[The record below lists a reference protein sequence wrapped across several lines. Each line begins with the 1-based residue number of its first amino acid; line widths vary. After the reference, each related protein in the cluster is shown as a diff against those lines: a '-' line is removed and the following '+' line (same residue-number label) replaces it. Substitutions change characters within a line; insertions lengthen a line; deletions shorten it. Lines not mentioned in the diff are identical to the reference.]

1 MNVVRTQASHLIL
14 YSQQPMV
21 ASDSF
26 YKTELNPPTLGK
38 DGWGGGGGGGQKHTC
53 DRNIEIGNC
62 LAFDGSGLLKISKCE
77 IFFQCFIYTIVRKDL
92 CFHPL
97 ETSVHMATSIL
108 YICLQL
114 VSLSFNFLTSV

>member
-38 DGWGGGGGGGQKHTC
+38 DGWGGGGGGQKKTPPPPPPPPPPKTHMGSKH
-53 DRNIEIGNC
+53 RNRK
-62 LAFDGSGLLKISKCE
+62 LFGLRRIRSPKNLK
-77 IFFQCFIYTIVRKDL
+77 
-92 CFHPL
+92 
-97 ETSVHMATSIL
+97 M
-108 YICLQL
+108 
-114 VSLSFNFLTSV
+114 

>member
-38 DGWGGGGGGGQKHTC
+38 DGWGGGGGGDKNTHV
-53 DRNIEIGNC
+53 IE
-62 LAFDGSGLLKISKCE
+62 
-77 IFFQCFIYTIVRKDL
+77 T
-92 CFHPL
+92 
-97 ETSVHMATSIL
+97 
-108 YICLQL
+108 
-114 VSLSFNFLTSV
+114 